1 MNLGL
6 STPTVNSILK
16 CMVEKD
22 MVTIT
27 VQPDDKRL
35 KAIRLTE
42 KSQELSVKKKEKIV
56 DIQQRQIIGTFFSVI
71 QRRIG

>member
-1 MNLGL
+1 
-6 STPTVNSILK
+6 
-16 CMVEKD
+16 MVEKD

-56 DIQQRQIIGTFFSVI
+56 DIQQRQIIGMFFSVI

>member
-1 MNLGL
+1 
-6 STPTVNSILK
+6 
-16 CMVEKD
+16 

-56 DIQQRQIIGTFFSVI
+56 DIQQRQIIGMFFCDTKENWMTI
-71 QRRIG
+71 FWKKEKYF